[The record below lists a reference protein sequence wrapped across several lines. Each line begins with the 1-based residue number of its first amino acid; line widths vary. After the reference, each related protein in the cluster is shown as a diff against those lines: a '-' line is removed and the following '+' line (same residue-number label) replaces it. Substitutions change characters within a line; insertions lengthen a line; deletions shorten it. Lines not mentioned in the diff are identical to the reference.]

1 MSIFE
6 NMKKNTLQYGNP
18 EFSDIREQNMIY
30 VDKTEL
36 ISKIASQ
43 RAPIFLSRPSALV
56 NLY

>member
-6 NMKKNTLQYGNP
+6 NMTTNTLPYGNP

-36 ISKIASQ
+36 IGKIASQ
-43 RAPIFLSRPSALV
+43 RAPYFYPAQGALV
-56 NLY
+56 NLC